1 MVAGQ
6 VVRLGESLR
15 ATVLVDILGE
25 NDELIRASVTVDT
38 GFTDELTLP
47 ANAIRDLDL
56 KQVGT
61 VDVELGDGDLSVF
74 KTYEA
79 TIVWQGQ
86 FRAVRVH
93 ESEGLPLIGMG
104 LLQGNNLQI
113 QAIHGGDVSIT
124 PIN

>member
-74 KTYEA
+74 KSYEA
-79 TIVWQGQ
+79 TIV
-86 FRAVRVH
+86 
-93 ESEGLPLIGMG
+93 
-104 LLQGNNLQI
+104 
-113 QAIHGGDVSIT
+113 
-124 PIN
+124 

>member
-1 MVAGQ
+1 M
-6 VVRLGESLR
+6 
-15 ATVLVDILGE
+15 LVDILGE
-25 NDELIRASVTVDT
+25 NHELMRASATIDT

-47 ANAIRDLDL
+47 ADAIRELDL
-56 KQVGT
+56 RQIGT
-61 VDVELGDGDLSVF
+61 VDVELGGGDHRIF

-93 ESEGLPLIGMG
+93 ESESLPLIGMG
-104 LLQGNNLQI
+104 LLQGNNIQI
-113 QAIHGGDVSIT
+113 QAIHGGDVSIS